1 MIPRMA
7 VPWIIATVMTVIALV
22 AVIGGIAVAAR
33 TAPPP
38 AADESPSGTIAVTAA
53 PTSAAAAPATP
64 DDSPEDTE
72 DTGDTGDTGAAG
84 SSSSRSASAKDKVD
98 RDAEMS
104 QSARD
109 ARPGAGP
116 VPSDQAVPCPAA
128 ATKVTTADELTEAL
142 AGAKPGDAI
151 HLADGIFSGRFAATN
166 SGTAAQ
172 KIYLCGGRGA
182 VLDAGSTDK
191 GYAFHLDGS
200 SYWVLSG
207 FTIRNGQKG
216 IIADSSTGSVIQN
229 LAVTDIGDEAI
240 HLRTN
245 SSSNLVIGNTIR
257 STGNRNKK
265 FGEGIYI
272 GTAVSNWCTY
282 TACLPDQSNYNIIA
296 GNDIAGTTSESI
308 DIKEGTVGGIVKGN
322 RFDGAGMTAASAW
335 INVKGNA
342 WTIDSN
348 HGENSPENGY
358 ETHNILQEWGDY
370 NLFTNNS
377 GAVNG
382 SGYGIASWPVMHN
395 TVTCSNTLTGATRGI
410 SNIECTNP

>member
-1 MIPRMA
+1 MIPRTA

-38 AADESPSGTIAVTAA
+38 AAAGESPSGTIAVTAA
-53 PTSAAAAPATP
+53 PTAAAAASGTP

-72 DTGDTGDTGAAG
+72 DAG
-84 SSSSRSASAKDKVD
+84 TSGTTSSRSASSKDKVD

-116 VPSDQAVPCPAA
+116 LPSDQAVPCPPAG
-128 ATKVTTADELTEAL
+128 TKVTTAAELTEAL
-142 AGAKPGDAI
+142 ADAKPGDAI
-151 HLADGIFSGRFAATN
+151 HLADGLYPGRFTATN

-191 GYAFHLDGS
+191 GYAFHLDGG

-240 HLRTN
+240 HLRIN
-245 SSSNLVIGNTIR
+245 SSNNLIIGNTIR
-257 STGNRNKK
+257 GTGNRNKK

-282 TACLPDQSNYNIIA
+282 TACLADQSNYNIIA

-322 RFDGAGMTAASAW
+322 RFDGAGMTAATAW
-335 INVKGNA
+335 TNVKGNA

-348 HGENSPENGY
+348 YGENSPENGY
-358 ETHNILQEWGDY
+358 ETHNILQEWGNY

-382 SGYGIASWPVMHN
+382 SGYGVASWPALQN
-395 TVTCSNTLTGATRGI
+395 TVTCSNTLTGAARGV
-410 SNIECTNP
+410 SNIECANP

>member
-1 MIPRMA
+1 MIPRTA

-33 TAPPP
+33 TAAPPT
-38 AADESPSGTIAVTAA
+38 AAQSPSGSIAVTAE
-53 PTSAAAAPATP
+53 PTAAAAASAIP

-72 DTGDTGDTGAAG
+72 DAGASGAT
-84 SSSSRSASAKDKVD
+84 SSRSASSKDKVD

-116 VPSDQAVPCPAA
+116 LPSDQALPCPADT
-128 ATKVTTADELTEAL
+128 TKVTTAAELTEAL
-142 AGAKPGDAI
+142 ADAKPGDAI
-151 HLADGIFSGRFAATN
+151 HLADGIYSGRFTATN

-172 KIYLCGGRGA
+172 RIYLCGGRGA

-216 IIADSSTGSVIQN
+216 IVADSSTGSVIQN
-229 LAVTDIGDEAI
+229 LAVTAIGDEAI

-245 SSSNLVIGNTIR
+245 SSSNLITGNTIR
-257 STGNRNKK
+257 GTGNRNKK

-296 GNDIAGTTSESI
+296 GNVIAGTTSESI

-335 INVKGNA
+335 MNVKGNA

-348 HGENSPENGY
+348 RGENSPENGY

-382 SGYGIASWPVMHN
+382 SGFGIASWPAMNN
-395 TVTCSNTLTGATRGI
+395 TVACSNTLTGAARGV

>member
-1 MIPRMA
+1 MITRTA
-7 VPWIIATVMTVIALV
+7 VPWIIATVMTVVALV

-33 TAPPP
+33 TAAPP
-38 AADESPSGTIAVTAA
+38 AAGESPSGPVAVTAA
-53 PTSAAAAPATP
+53 PSGAASATP

-72 DTGDTGDTGAAG
+72 DAEDPGTSGPA
-84 SSSSRSASAKDKVD
+84 SSGPASSKDKVD

-116 VPSDQAVPCPAA
+116 LPADQAVACPAA
-128 ATKVTTADELTEAL
+128 ATKVTTAAELTEAL
-142 AGAKPGDAI
+142 AEAKPGDAI
-151 HLADGIFSGRFAATN
+151 HLADGIYSGRFTATT

-172 KIYLCGGRGA
+172 RIFLCGGRGA

-229 LAVTDIGDEAI
+229 LAVTEIGDEAI

-245 SSSNLVIGNTIR
+245 SSSNLIIGNTI
-257 STGNRNKK
+257 SGTGLRNKK

-282 TACLPDQSNYNIIA
+282 TACLADQSNYNIIA
-296 GNDIAGTTSESI
+296 GNSIAGTTSESI

-335 INVKGNA
+335 MNVKGNA

-348 HGENSPENGY
+348 RGENSPENGY

-377 GAVNG
+377 GDVDG
-382 SGYGIASWPVMHN
+382 SGYGVASWPAMHN
-395 TVTCSNTLTGATRGI
+395 TVACSNTLTGAARGV
-410 SNIECTNP
+410 SNIECTTR

>member
-1 MIPRMA
+1 MITRTA

-38 AADESPSGTIAVTAA
+38 PAAGESPSGSIAVTAA
-53 PTSAAAAPATP
+53 PTAAASATP
-64 DDSPEDTE
+64 DDSSEDTE
-72 DTGDTGDTGAAG
+72 DAG
-84 SSSSRSASAKDKVD
+84 SSGAASSRSASSKDKVD

-116 VPSDQAVPCPAA
+116 LPSDQAASCPAA
-128 ATKVTTADELTEAL
+128 ATKVTTAAELTEAL
-142 AGAKPGDAI
+142 ADAKPGDAI
-151 HLADGIFSGRFAATN
+151 HLADGIYSGRFTATN

-245 SSSNLVIGNTIR
+245 SSSNLIIGNTI
-257 STGNRNKK
+257 SGTGNRNKK

-282 TACLPDQSNYNIIA
+282 TDCLADQSNYNIIA
-296 GNDIAGTTSESI
+296 GNAIAGTTSESI

-335 INVKGNA
+335 VNVKGNA
-342 WTIDSN
+342 WTIESN

-358 ETHNILQEWGDY
+358 ETHNILQEWGDF

-382 SGYGIASWPVMHN
+382 SGYGVASWPAMHN
-395 TVTCSNTLTGATRGI
+395 TVACSNTLTGAARGV

>member
-1 MIPRMA
+1 MIPRTA

-38 AADESPSGTIAVTAA
+38 PAASEPPSGTIAVTAA
-53 PTSAAAAPATP
+53 PTATAAVPATP

-72 DTGDTGDTGAAG
+72 DASASG
-84 SSSSRSASAKDKVD
+84 STSSRSASAKDKVD

-109 ARPGAGP
+109 ARPGSGP
-116 VPSDQAVPCPAA
+116 LPSDQAVSCPAA
-128 ATKVTTADELTEAL
+128 ITKVTTAAELTEAL

-151 HLADGIFSGRFAATN
+151 HLADGIYSGRFTATN

-245 SSSNLVIGNTIR
+245 SGSNLIIGNTIR
-257 STGNRNKK
+257 GTGNRNKK

-308 DIKEGTVGGIVKGN
+308 DIKEGTVGGIVRGN
-322 RFDGAGMTAASAW
+322 RFDGSGMTAASAW
-335 INVKGNA
+335 MNVKGNA

-348 HGENSPENGY
+348 HGQNSPENGY

-382 SGYGIASWPVMHN
+382 SGYGVASWPAKHN
-395 TVTCSNTLTGATRGI
+395 TVACSNTLTGATRGV

>member
-1 MIPRMA
+1 MIRRTA
-7 VPWIIATVMTVIALV
+7 VPWIIAAAMTVIALV

-33 TAPPP
+33 P
-38 AADESPSGTIAVTAA
+38 AQQPQAAVESPSSTVAITAVPTAA
-53 PTSAAAAPATP
+53 ATASATP
-64 DDSPEDTE
+64 ESSPEDAE
-72 DTGDTGDTGAAG
+72 DTGSSGGPAPSRAA
-84 SSSSRSASAKDKVD
+84 STKDKVD
-98 RDAEMS
+98 RNAAMS
-104 QSARD
+104 PSAKD

-116 VPSDQAVPCPAA
+116 LPSDQPVSCPAP
-128 ATKVTTADELTEAL
+128 TSKVATTAELNQAL
-142 AGAKPGDAI
+142 ADAQPGDTI
-151 HLADGIFSGRFAATN
+151 HLADGIYSGRFSTTS
-166 SGTAAQ
+166 SGTSAQ

-216 IIADSSTGSVIQN
+216 IIADSSTGSIIQN

-240 HLRTN
+240 HLRAN
-245 SSSNLVIGNTIR
+245 SSSNLIVGNTIR

-282 TACLPDQSNYNIIA
+282 TACLADESNYNIIA
-296 GNDIAGTTSESI
+296 GNAIAGTTSESI

-335 INVKGNA
+335 MNIKGNA

-348 HGENSPENGY
+348 HGQNSPENGY

-370 NLFTNNS
+370 NLFSNNS

-382 SGYGIASWPVMHN
+382 SGYGVASWPVMN
-395 TVTCSNTLTGATRGI
+395 NIVACSNNLTGATRGA

>member
-1 MIPRMA
+1 MIPRTA
-7 VPWIIATVMTVIALV
+7 VPWIIATVMTVVALV

-38 AADESPSGTIAVTAA
+38 AAGESPSGTIAVTAA
-53 PTSAAAAPATP
+53 PAATASPTP

-72 DTGDTGDTGAAG
+72 ETDDTGTSG
-84 SSSSRSASAKDKVD
+84 SASSRSASSKDKVD

-116 VPSDQAVPCPAA
+116 LPSDQAVSCPAA
-128 ATKVTTADELTEAL
+128 ATKVTTAAELTEAL
-142 AGAKPGDAI
+142 ADAKPGDAI
-151 HLADGIFSGRFAATN
+151 HLADGIYSGRFTATN

-229 LAVTDIGDEAI
+229 LAVTNIGDEAI

-245 SSSNLVIGNTIR
+245 SSSNLIIGNTI
-257 STGNRNKK
+257 SGTGNRNKK

-282 TACLPDQSNYNIIA
+282 TSCLADQSNYNIIA
-296 GNDIAGTTSESI
+296 GNAIAGTTSESI
-308 DIKEGTVGGIVKGN
+308 DIKEGTVGGVVKGN

-335 INVKGNA
+335 VNVKGNA

-358 ETHNILQEWGDY
+358 ETHNILQEWGDF

-377 GAVNG
+377 GAVDG
-382 SGYGIASWPVMHN
+382 SGYGIASWPAVHN
-395 TVTCSNTLTGATRGI
+395 TVACSNTLTGAARGV